1 MFSLKCVRLLLVIPF
16 LVIIAAGCQVS
27 EPAATN
33 SETAVSTSAAATNT
47 PTIMPTNSPTPIVA
61 TATEIAPTLT
71 ATPLPTPTA
80 VQPSATPVPTETEPA
95 ARIFQERES
104 FSPDGQWRAYTL
116 LTFVEEDGH
125 VVGYQTELTVSE
137 LAGDISWVAYSTLQG
152 AGMGFDVPT
161 VVLWSEDGRSLF
173 FTLRASP
180 DGCSTFVGQF
190 DSGLYQLDLANGEVK
205 QHDVSGAISPDGT
218 TVAHLVWEPVP
229 AVALYDLASQITTTI
244 TWDVVLERGNAAMNL
259 VWSPDSQ
266 AIALE
271 HSSTFCFE
279 GDYSLI
285 HLDLATAE
293 QTKLIWQEPQSFF
306 IVEWPSANEIH
317 LQDRAHE
324 GQKWSL
330 NVNTG
335 ERTRIE

>member
-16 LVIIAAGCQVS
+16 LVIIAAGCQVT

-33 SETAVSTSAAATNT
+33 LETAVSAT
-47 PTIMPTNSPTPIVA
+47 PTIMPTNSPTPLVA
-61 TATEIAPTLT
+61 TATEIPPTLT

-80 VQPSATPVPTETEPA
+80 VQPTPTLVPTETEPA
-95 ARIFQERES
+95 AKIFQERES

-116 LTFVEEDGH
+116 LTFVEEDGQ

-173 FTLRASP
+173 FTLRATP
-180 DGCSTFVGQF
+180 DGCGGFVGQF
-190 DSGLYQLDLANGEVK
+190 DSGLYRLDLASGAVERLE
-205 QHDVSGAISPDGT
+205 VSGALSPDGM
-218 TVAHLVWEPVP
+218 TVAQLVWEPAL
-229 AVALYDLASQITTTI
+229 AVALYDLASQTTTTI
-244 TWDVVLERGNAAMNL
+244 AWDVAWERGNGAVNL

-271 HSSTFCFE
+271 YAATFCLE
-279 GDYSLI
+279 GGYSLI
-285 HLDLATAE
+285 YLDLTTGE
-293 QTKLIWQEPQSFF
+293 QKTLIWQEPQPMF
-306 IVEWPSANEIH
+306 IVAWPDAGEIH
-317 LQDRAHE
+317 LQE
-324 GQKWSL
+324 PTSQGQKWSV

-335 ERTRIE
+335 ERTKIE